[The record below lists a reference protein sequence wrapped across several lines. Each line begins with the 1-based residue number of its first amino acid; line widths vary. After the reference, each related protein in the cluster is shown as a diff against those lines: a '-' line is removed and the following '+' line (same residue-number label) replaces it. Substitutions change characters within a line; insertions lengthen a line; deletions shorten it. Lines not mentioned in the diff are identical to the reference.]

1 MATDAAHALR
11 REAWQISS
19 RGEWL
24 ERRRAAV
31 NSSQMGALLGVHPYL
46 SPEQLV
52 GQMRGESVRGDT
64 PSMRRGRV
72 LEPAVAAALQEDH
85 PEWPPLVKSDS
96 YYWLP
101 EHRIGA
107 TPDYLWGEDGLIEC
121 KTCAPHVWEQWRGRV
136 PLAYLLQLLTALM
149 CTGRERGIVAVMV
162 CAGQF
167 PVHEVE
173 VARHPEAERKI
184 IEAVG
189 AFWDAYDAGLPTPPQ
204 SAAEIEAML
213 DTGEHL
219 DWSGNDDIREM
230 LEERRTLKTEMSA
243 LATRLGEIDYTI
255 KNTIGPAS
263 TAYLPGWSISFR
275 RYHRAEYTVPE
286 RDIRTLRIKEN
297 AVE

>member
-11 REAWQISS
+11 REAWQITS

-72 LEPAVAAALQEDH
+72 LEPAVAAALQEEH

-121 KTCAPHVWEQWRGRV
+121 KTCAPHVWDQWRGRA
-136 PLAYLLQLLTALM
+136 PIAYLLQLLTALM

-167 PVHEVE
+167 PVHEFAVE
-173 VARHPEAERKI
+173 RHPEAERKI
-184 IEAVG
+184 IDAVA

-204 SAAEIEAML
+204 SADELESLL
-213 DTGEHL
+213 DNGEHL
-219 DWSGNDDIREM
+219 DWSGNDEM
-230 LEERRTLKTEMSA
+230 RLLLEQRRALKAEVSAKTQQLGAIEYTLKNH
-243 LATRLGEIDYTI
+243 L
-255 KNTIGPAS
+255 GPAS
-263 TAYLPGWSISFR
+263 SAWLPGWQIEFR
-275 RYHRAEYTVPE
+275 RRQRKEYTVAAAE
-286 RDIRTLRIKEN
+286 IRTLRIKETS
-297 AVE
+297 VE